1 MLAGK
6 IEHLP
11 VALLGTGFAVPSR
24 VMTNDDFAKYLDTSD
39 EWIRERTGIR
49 ERRVAVDGETTA
61 WLATTAGRTA
71 MEEAG
76 VDPKEVDLVI
86 CATITPEVPFPATS
100 CFVHRDL
107 GLVNAAAFDLSAACS
122 GFIYSLVAASKFLQ
136 GGNWNTALII
146 GAECMSRVSDYKDR
160 GSCVLFGDGAGAAV
174 IRRAD
179 LASGKGL
186 VHHRMHADGKGVEML
201 YVPAG
206 GTKKPT
212 SEQTVADRQH
222 YLTMNGR
229 EIYKFAVTRM
239 QEIIEQTLCEADVR
253 PEQVDLVIP
262 HQSNLRIIESA
273 RQKVGW
279 PAEKMLVNIDRYGN
293 TSAASIGIGLDEA
306 RKSGRIGDGSLV
318 LLVAF
323 GAGLTW
329 ASALWRI

>member
-1 MLAGK
+1 MAAK
-6 IEHLP
+6 IERLP
-11 VALLGTGFAVPSR
+11 VTLLGTGYAVPSR
-24 VMTNDDFAKYLDTSD
+24 VMTNSDFAKYLDTSD
-39 EWIRERTGIR
+39 EWIVERTGIR
-49 ERRVAVDGETTA
+49 ERRIAVDGETTA
-61 WLATTAGRTA
+61 GLATAAGRA
-71 MEEAG
+71 ALAEAG
-76 VDPKEVDLVI
+76 IPASDVDLVI

-107 GLVNAAAFDLSAACS
+107 GLCNAAAFDLSAACS
-122 GFIYSLVAASKFLQ
+122 GFIYSLVTAAKFVQ
-136 GGNWNTALII
+136 GGSWNTALII
-146 GAECMSRVSDYKDR
+146 GADCMSRVSDPQDR

-174 IRRAD
+174 IRRSSMSEA
-179 LASGKGL
+179 KGL
-186 VHHRMHADGKGVEML
+186 LHHRMYADGKGADML

-206 GTKKPT
+206 GARRPA
-212 SEQTVADRQH
+212 SAETVAARQH

-239 QEIIEQTLCEADVR
+239 QEIIEQTLCEAGVR

-279 PAEKMLVNIDRYGN
+279 PAEKMFVNIDRYGN
-293 TSAASIGIGLDEA
+293 TSAASIGIALDEA
-306 RKSGRIGDGSLV
+306 RRTGRVKEGNLV

-329 ASALWRI
+329 ASALWQM